1 MAISLQQTPPGDTR
15 WEARWGHYKHPHQ
28 RQAQRQEAH
37 INFFGCS
44 PRGRSDT
51 SLIDPPTYSGQKF
64 RQQTQKW
71 RFYPWRHPVY
81 YGFFQFTYKPIN
93 FSPYKKSAKVSPKK
107 FSCKIQS
114 PNKPPTVQFA
124 TDGGG
129 YGGGLGGLVPG
140 GCPQHPLPHPTTGA
154 ALGAPTGA
162 RTKRSA
168 KSRDFWICGR
178 AGGRH
183 PTHIPGVVT

>member
-81 YGFFQFTYKPIN
+81 YGICQFTYKPIH
-93 FSPYKKSAKVSPKK
+93 FSPYKKTAKVSPKH
-107 FSCKIQS
+107 FSGKIPS
-114 PNKPPTVQFA
+114 PQTTNCPEATNCPQTSDCPSQPARRDQVRQPPTV
-124 TDGGG
+124 
-129 YGGGLGGLVPG
+129 YSP
-140 GCPQHPLPHPTTGA
+140 PRPPRPR
-154 ALGAPTGA
+154 P
-162 RTKRSA
+162 S
-168 KSRDFWICGR
+168 
-178 AGGRH
+178 
-183 PTHIPGVVT
+183 P